1 MGKVTSKLQV
11 TVPKAI
17 ADRFRIKP
25 GDEIVWTAAGD
36 SIRVAPRKAA
46 ARSRS
51 VEARQRLFDEATSRQ
66 KKRNKNVKAATGDRG
81 WTRENLYDRGRAR

>member
-1 MGKVTSKLQV
+1 
-11 TVPKAI
+11 
-17 ADRFRIKP
+17 
-25 GDEIVWTAAGD
+25 
-36 SIRVAPRKAA
+36 VAPRKAA